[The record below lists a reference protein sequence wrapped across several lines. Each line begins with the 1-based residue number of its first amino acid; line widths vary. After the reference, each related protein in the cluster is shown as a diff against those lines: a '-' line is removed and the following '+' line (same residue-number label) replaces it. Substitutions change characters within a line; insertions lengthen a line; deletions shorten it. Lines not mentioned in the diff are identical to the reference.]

1 MTALKMFEKLGY
13 KPDINDERIR
23 YFNSDNNYYVVFF
36 LKYGIYTVGSTNE
49 NEDVGIDIELH
60 EAINKQ
66 VEELRRK

>member
-36 LKYGIYTVGSTNE
+36 LKYDIYTVGSTNE